1 MTHDLLIKIMELS
14 RRVLS
19 SGSGIRN
26 AKSIAKAIV
35 NKYDCFC
42 VHFCIFN
49 GSISPQLNYK
59 LEIQNNDQTIK
70 LCYQKRRDICVYI
83 LKNVYYKAEHSK
95 KVFGGQIICR
105 RFSVTQSLADSL

>member
-1 MTHDLLIKIMELS
+1 MTHNLLIKIMELS

-49 GSISPQLNYK
+49 EKNANLTEDENALILIRSNIGRTRCDLLLNRIE
-59 LEIQNNDQTIK
+59 L
-70 LCYQKRRDICVYI
+70 
-83 LKNVYYKAEHSK
+83 SK
-95 KVFGGQIICR
+95 IPVFTD
-105 RFSVTQSLADSL
+105 TQ

>member
-19 SGSGIRN
+19 PGSGIRN

-49 GSISPQLNYK
+49 EKNANLTEDEKVIYK
-59 LEIQNNDQTIK
+59 LLSTTMMKPISEIAPYIPFGKSKATKLLQEMGQKGVIAIEGKGRGTKYKIK
-70 LCYQKRRDICVYI
+70 
-83 LKNVYYKAEHSK
+83 
-95 KVFGGQIICR
+95 
-105 RFSVTQSLADSL
+105 

>member
-26 AKSIAKAIV
+26 AKSISKAIV
-35 NKYDCFC
+35 NKYDCSC

-49 GSISPQLNYK
+49 EKNANLTEDENALILIRSNIERTRCDLLLNRIE
-59 LEIQNNDQTIK
+59 L
-70 LCYQKRRDICVYI
+70 
-83 LKNVYYKAEHSK
+83 SK
-95 KVFGGQIICR
+95 IPVFTD
-105 RFSVTQSLADSL
+105 TQ

>member
-26 AKSIAKAIV
+26 AKSIA

-49 GSISPQLNYK
+49 EKNANLTEDENAQILIRPNIERTRCDLSLNRI
-59 LEIQNNDQTIK
+59 EP
-70 LCYQKRRDICVYI
+70 
-83 LKNVYYKAEHSK
+83 SK
-95 KVFGGQIICR
+95 IPVFTD
-105 RFSVTQSLADSL
+105 TQ